1 MLIKLESIP
10 IIYMLVKDPFTREV
24 RYTDTM
30 AQRKKKKAGKLIFVF
45 FVEILILVLLF
56 IGFKIYSK
64 VDKIQYNAKDNSKI
78 KVSKNIDAEGYRNIA
93 IFGVDSRNNTIEEST
108 HSDTIII
115 ASINNKTKDVKL
127 VSVYRDTYIDVGEGD
142 YTKITAAYFQGGYS
156 QALTA
161 LNTNFDLDI
170 QEYVTVNFNAVIQTI
185 DMLGGIEIDIQQE
198 ELEWLN
204 VYIRELNRI
213 FDTDV
218 DQIYTTGPQTLNG
231 TQATAYARIRH
242 ATGGDF
248 KRTERQRLVIQKIF
262 DKVKTS
268 DLPTIDNLIDK
279 IFPQIYT
286 NINSTELIVLAK
298 DVFSYNIVEQTG
310 FPFEKDAHT
319 YDRVSYVFP
328 IDLQANVVTLHEF
341 LFPDV
346 LVYTPSSTVQERSA
360 YIEDIRSR

>member
-1 MLIKLESIP
+1 
-10 IIYMLVKDPFTREV
+10 
-24 RYTDTM
+24 M
-30 AQRKKKKAGKLIFVF
+30 AQQKKKKRGKLLIILF
-45 FVEILILVLLF
+45 FEILVIALLF
-56 IGFKIYSK
+56 IGLKIYSK
-64 VDKIQYNAKDNSKI
+64 VDKIQYNAKDDNKI
-78 KVSKNIDAEGYRNIA
+78 KVSENVVAEGYRNIA
-93 IFGVDSRNNTIEEST
+93 IFGVDSRDNTIEEST

-185 DMLGGIEIDIQQE
+185 DMLGGIEIDLQEE

-218 DQIYTTGPQTLNG
+218 NQIYTTGPQTLNG

-268 DLPTIDNLIDK
+268 DLATVNNLIDE
-279 IFPQIYT
+279 IFPQVYT
-286 NINSTELIVLAK
+286 NINSTELIGLAT
-298 DVFSYNIVEQTG
+298 DVFSYNIVDQTG
-310 FPFEKDAHT
+310 FPFENDAHT
-319 YDRVSYVFP
+319 YDKVSYVFP
-328 IDLQANVVTLHEF
+328 IDLQSNVVTLHQF

-346 LVYTPSSTVQERSA
+346 LDYTPSTTVVERSD
-360 YIEDIRSR
+360 YIKDISSR